1 MNTERFR
8 HYILGIDSI
17 DNQHRELF
25 NNINIISE
33 LYDKKKLT
41 IKEFEILQTQ
51 LERHFREEEVLM
63 KSVGY
68 PFVLSHTEWHNQ
80 LEAKIVEFIQRFNL
94 SDKKMII
101 NFLEEMIINHIDN
114 TDRNFSEWCVN
125 NAVLV

>member
-8 HYILGIDSI
+8 RYILGIDSI

-25 NNINIISE
+25 NSINIISE

-51 LERHFREEEVLM
+51 LEKHFREEEVLM

-68 PFVLSHTEWHNQ
+68 PFVLSPYRMAQST
-80 LEAKIVEFIQRFNL
+80 
-94 SDKKMII
+94 
-101 NFLEEMIINHIDN
+101 
-114 TDRNFSEWCVN
+114 
-125 NAVLV
+125 